1 MSADMSKHLTMQTSE
16 AVAEHWVKPYGDTMN
31 DGRVQLSFTLPV
43 ALDENAKEAARQ
55 LALEMGLD
63 EPAVV
68 HAEDMGQGFSFYVLY
83 GQCRHRV
90 DLSRIKVAKPEFET
104 LDKDGINALI
114 AEKMGRKMVVVG
126 ACIETDAHT
135 VGIDAIMNMKG
146 YNGHKGLESY
156 HEVRAINMG
165 AQVDSEELVARAIEE
180 QADVILV
187 SQVVTQK
194 NIHLDNLTRLS
205 DLLEAEGIRDR
216 VILVVGGP
224 RISHELAKELGYDA
238 GFGTKS
244 YAEDVASFAIH
255 EWTKRHAA

>member
-1 MSADMSKHLTMQTSE
+1 MNAQTIR
-16 AVAEHWVKPYGDTMN
+16 PYGDTLD

-43 ALDENAKEAARQ
+43 AASDEAKEAARC
-55 LALEMGLD
+55 LALAMGLD
-63 EPAVV
+63 EPAVS
-68 HAEDMGQGFSFYVLY
+68 HAQDMGQGFSFYVVY
-83 GQCRHRV
+83 GRCRHAV
-90 DLSRIKVAKPEFET
+90 DLATIQVARPDYEV
-104 LDKDGINALI
+104 LDKDAIDALI
-114 AEKMGRKMVVVG
+114 EARLGRRMVVVG

-156 HEVRAINMG
+156 HRIRAVNLG
-165 AQVDSEELVARAIEE
+165 AQVGCEELVARVIEE

-205 DLLEAEGIRDR
+205 DLLEAEGLRERI
-216 VILVVGGP
+216 ILVVGGP

-238 GFGTKS
+238 GFGVGS
-244 YAEDVASFAIH
+244 YAEHVASFAIH
-255 EWTKRHAA
+255 EWTQRQGVAA

>member
-1 MSADMSKHLTMQTSE
+1 MSDQHVHEK
-16 AVAEHWVKPYGDTMN
+16 WVKPYGDTMD

-43 ALDENAKEAARQ
+43 PLSDDAKEAARQ
-55 LALEMGLD
+55 LALQMGID

-68 HAEDMGQGFSFYVLY
+68 HSEAMGPDFAFFVLY

-90 DLSRIKVAKPEFET
+90 DMSRIKVARPEFEV
-104 LDKDGINALI
+104 LDKEAINAKI
-114 AEKMGRKMVVVG
+114 TRCMGRKLVVVG

-146 YNGHKGLESY
+146 FNGHKGLESY
-156 HEVRAINMG
+156 HEIRAINMG

-180 QADVILV
+180 KADAILV

-205 DLLEAEGIRDR
+205 DILEAEGLRNQI
-216 VILVVGGP
+216 ILVVGGP

-238 GFGTKS
+238 GFGPGC
-244 YAEDVASFAIH
+244 YAENVASFVIE
-255 EWTKRHAA
+255 EWARRHAR

>member
-1 MSADMSKHLTMQTSE
+1 MS
-16 AVAEHWVKPYGDTMN
+16 EHTTETKPNWVKPYGDTMN

-55 LALEMGLD
+55 LALEMGLE

-68 HAEDMGQGFSFYVLY
+68 HSEDMGQGFSFYVVY
-83 GQCRHRV
+83 GQCKHRV
-90 DLSRIKVAKPEFET
+90 DLGRIKVAKPEFET
-104 LDKDGINALI
+104 LDKEAINTLI
-114 AEKMGRKMVVVG
+114 AQKMQRKMVVVG

-146 YNGHKGLESY
+146 FNGHKGLESY
-156 HEVRAINMG
+156 HEIKAINMG

-205 DLLEAEGIRDR
+205 DILEAEGLREK

-238 GFGTKS
+238 GFGPKS

-255 EWTKRHAA
+255 EWINRKAA

>member
-1 MSADMSKHLTMQTSE
+1 MNAQF
-16 AVAEHWVKPYGDTMN
+16 VKPYGDTLD

-43 ALDENAKEAARQ
+43 ALDDVAKEGAKQ
-55 LALEMGLD
+55 LALMMGLH

-68 HAEDMGQGFSFYVLY
+68 HAEDMGQGFSFFIVY
-83 GQCRHRV
+83 GQCTHRV
-90 DLSRIKVAKPEFET
+90 DLSRLQVSKPEYEV
-104 LDKDGINALI
+104 LDKDGINRLI
-114 AEKMGRKMVVVG
+114 TEKMQRRMVVLG

-156 HEVRAINMG
+156 HQIRAINMG
-165 AQVDSEELVARAIEE
+165 AQVDSQDLVARAIEE

-187 SQVVTQK
+187 SQIVTQK
-194 NIHLDNLTRLS
+194 NVHLDNLTRLA
-205 DLLEAEGIRDR
+205 DLLEAEGLRDR

-238 GFGTKS
+238 GFGTKT
-244 YAEDVASFAIH
+244 YAQDVASFAIH
-255 EWTKRHAA
+255 EWIKRHP